1 MGFQISVQPS
11 RHVFQADEGE
21 TILDAAL
28 RQGLLLPYGCRDG
41 ACGSCR
47 GKVLSGQV
55 DHGKAQHHALSE
67 ADRLA
72 GSALFCC
79 AKAQSDLVIES
90 KELRSAQD
98 VPVKTLP
105 ARVQKLTLAAP
116 D

>member
-47 GKVLSGQV
+47 GKVLSGPV
-55 DHGKAQHHALSE
+55 DHGQTPLVTLGA
-67 ADRLA
+67 ADREA
-72 GSALFCC
+72 GLALFCC
-79 AKAQSDLVIES
+79 AKAERGSRIITIR
-90 KELRSAQD
+90 KRNI
-98 VPVKTLP
+98 PGTP
-105 ARVQKLTLAAP
+105 
-116 D
+116 